1 MRIMLIIK
9 AVAGLL
15 VLGAMGGTAYMMKK
29 YTGTVKDMPGTMME
43 RQRQKELVLKQKAE
57 EGVKSDNEPGEK
69 AFQRAR
75 ELLAIESMAEAEEK
89 LKYIVSFYPSAKS
102 ATEARK
108 ILGEINMD
116 RVLDP
121 EWKEGKKVVTV
132 KSGDSYSAIVRNN
145 KTTMDSLTH
154 LSKLKNAD
162 SRSLRPGKKLTVMS
176 LENRVVIDLRRN
188 NLTIMNDGEF
198 VKEYPLVKVN
208 YQHKGETK
216 RLEIGGIR
224 GWHQDK
230 LVAVHSAHYRGATK
244 VIQLSD
250 KSLAIRAVAEENDD
264 DISRGFYLSVADM
277 EELPLILRPG
287 NDIEI
292 KN

>member
-1 MRIMLIIK
+1 MLIIK
-9 AVAGLL
+9 VVAGLL
-15 VLGAMGGTAYMMKK
+15 VLVAMGGTAYLMKK

-43 RQRQKELVLKQKAE
+43 RQRQKELVLKLKAE

-89 LKYIVSFYPSAKS
+89 LKYIISFYPSAKS
-102 ATEARK
+102 AKEARH

-116 RVLDP
+116 RLLDP
-121 EWKEGKKVVTV
+121 EWKDGKKAITV
-132 KSGDSYSAIVRNN
+132 KSGDSYSAIVRNH

-154 LSKLKNAD
+154 LSRLKDAD
-162 SRSLRPGKKLTVMS
+162 SRRLRPGKKLVIME
-176 LENRVVIDLRRN
+176 LEHRVVIDLRRK
-188 NLTIMNDGEF
+188 NLTVLKGGEF
-198 VKEYPLVKVN
+198 VKEYPIRFIN
-208 YQHKGETK
+208 YQHKGKTK
-216 RLEIGGIR
+216 RLKLGGVR
-224 GWHQDK
+224 GSHEDN
-230 LVAVHSAHYRGATK
+230 LVSVLSPNYRDAPK

-250 KSLAIRAVAEENDD
+250 KSLAIRPLIDEDEEDR
-264 DISRGFYLSVADM
+264 SRGFYLSIADM
-277 EELPLILRPG
+277 EELPLVLRPG